1 MENILHRLF
10 MKSHMYSELF
20 NVYMTLYVN
29 NVLILIVMCYFST
42 FVNVINLSWYLLVI
56 IISRYMFFTIYKRIN

>member
-1 MENILHRLF
+1 
-10 MKSHMYSELF
+10 
-20 NVYMTLYVN
+20 MTLYVN
-29 NVLILIVMCYFST
+29 NALILIVMCYFST